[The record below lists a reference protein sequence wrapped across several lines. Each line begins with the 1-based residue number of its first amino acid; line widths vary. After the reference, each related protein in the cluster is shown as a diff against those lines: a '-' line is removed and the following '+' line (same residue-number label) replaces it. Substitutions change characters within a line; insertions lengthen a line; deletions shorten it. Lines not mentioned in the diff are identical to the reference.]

1 MKMTTIR
8 LWHSYLGLFIAPSV
22 LFFALTGATQLFG
35 LHESHDDYQPPAL
48 VEKLSSVH
56 KDQVFELGHHKP
68 PPASQPGSPPPA
80 AADKEDDDKVEL
92 STQLLKWFFLLVAL
106 GLTLSTSFG
115 IWMGLTQIRRK
126 RVAWL
131 LLVAGAL
138 IPTALLVVG

>member
-35 LHESHDDYQPPAL
+35 LHESHGDYQPPVL

-56 KDQVFELGHHKP
+56 KDQVFELGHHE
-68 PPASQPGSPPPA
+68 PPAAAEPGSPRPA
-80 AADKEDDDKVEL
+80 AADKEDDDKAEL
-92 STQLLKWFFLLVAL
+92 STQMLKWFFFLVAL

-131 LLVAGAL
+131 LLAAGAL
-138 IPTALLVVG
+138 IPAALLVD

>member
-1 MKMTTIR
+1 MTTIR
-8 LWHSYLGLFIAPSV
+8 QWHSYLGLFIGPSV

-35 LHESHDDYQPPAL
+35 LHESHGDYQPPVL
-48 VEKLSSVH
+48 IEKLSSVH

-68 PPASQPGSPPPA
+68 PPASESGPRQPA
-80 AADKEDDDKVEL
+80 APDKEDDDKVEL

-106 GLTLSTSFG
+106 SLTVSTSFG

-131 LLVAGAL
+131 LLVAGAV
-138 IPTALLVVG
+138 IPAALLVF